1 MRNKRVAK
9 AHTTMA
15 TLERRDES
23 LPSLFARLTDELAEL
38 FKAKLDLLK
47 IEMKQEASVY
57 ALRIA
62 LILVGVV
69 IATVGFALLNVA
81 IAFFISTL
89 FNITQGSPAARYGI
103 GFVITAFLYLVIGA
117 IVVVVAKNRLA
128 KERIVPRTTAELK
141 RDKQFLKQE
150 F

>member
-1 MRNKRVAK
+1 MRNKRMAN
-9 AHTTMA
+9 ADTAMA

-23 LPSLFARLTDELAEL
+23 LPSLFARLTDELTEL

-47 IEMKQEASVY
+47 IELKQEASVY

-89 FNITQGSPAARYGI
+89 FNVTRWSPAARYGI